1 MLAAC
6 STVSSPSTHEGRPDA
21 IIQIDARPG
30 EFQLLRGSLDAESGA
45 LPEPIRFVIE
55 VKKLQP
61 SGKWGPTLNLC
72 VYVGAETQVN
82 CLQVIKD
89 PKIEHLVP
97 LTQLKVG
104 ADSDVQAGGVNYYLA
119 QNAKHTVDIT
129 FANGQVSFSIDGRL
143 ASAQPARLVPESYY
157 VSCSSM
163 ICDVA
168 VYQPPGRP

>member
-6 STVSSPSTHEGRPDA
+6 TTVSSPSTQEGRPDA

-30 EFQLLRGSLDAESGA
+30 EFQLLRGSLDAEGGA

-55 VKKLQP
+55 VKKTQP
-61 SGKWGPTLNLC
+61 SGKWRPALNLC
-72 VYVGAETQVN
+72 VYLGAETQVN

-97 LTQLKVG
+97 LTQLKIDAG
-104 ADSDVQAGGVNYYLA
+104 SDVQAGEVNYYLA
-119 QNAKHTVDIT
+119 QNAKHTVDVA

-143 ASAQPARLVPESYY
+143 ASTQPAKAAPESYY

-163 ICDVA
+163 ICAIA